1 MTNPAPSPGKPNLRL
16 VSALCVLAGLAGVTS
31 LVLTLAAATRPWS
44 DLPVALLLAG
54 AVAVLQ
60 IVPVR
65 LSHEGEGEN
74 LHLEEAFLVAMVVYL
89 TPTEVVAGLGAAVAL
104 GQVWHRRGWLK
115 ALFNT
120 GQLMTA
126 AAAGTAVAHL
136 LGVGSAGPTNHA
148 IMAASAGVFTYSVLS
163 VLAVALVMKV
173 VQRTP
178 YLSSLIEGVGI
189 RATTWISS
197 LAGGVLI
204 STAVEHRSWMLPV
217 AILPIAMLQVS
228 CRRSFRQYRQ
238 RRQME
243 KLYRATAA
251 IRDTTDSSLVR
262 EQLVRAT
269 YTLLDA
275 GSVKLVP
282 TGTRPSRGSL
292 HVSLDEHSSLEVG
305 DRVGGGDWD
314 GDDEFLLRAVASVA
328 SNALSNA
335 TLFEQVRTITASL
348 GEGVL
353 ALDGEG
359 RIEFVNPAVEA
370 TLGWSEEDILG
381 LTPHEAFHAHEARV
395 RSATDCRL
403 VLPLSAGITVK
414 DDDGMFTCKDGSVL
428 PVAYTTSPVV
438 RDDQVVGAV
447 VAFRDITER
456 KSFEQQLRHQ
466 AFHDALTG
474 LPNRALFLDRLGHAQ
489 ARMARSGA
497 LYALLFIDLDRFKVV
512 NDSLG
517 HHVGD
522 ELLLHVSTRL
532 AECLRPGDTLARFGG
547 DEFVALIED
556 LDSGDDAL
564 GIAQRLLDAIRDPF
578 QVAGRD
584 LAISCS
590 IGVVIGDRF
599 PNDPD
604 ECLREGDVAMYRA
617 KARGKACFEVS
628 RPDSDPAHLRRLD
641 LEIELRG
648 ALERQELELKYQ
660 PVMSVEDGRIVGLE
674 ALLRWTHPTWG
685 AVSPAEFIPLAEESG
700 LILNLGNWVLEE
712 ACRQIK
718 AWEESCPEAGPLTMS
733 VNLSPRQFRQPDL
746 ADQVRAAVERF
757 GLRPKQLCMEVTEGV
772 MVDDVESA
780 TVTLAK
786 LQALGVS
793 VSIDDFGTGYS
804 SLSYLQRFP
813 IDFVKIDRSFILGLA
828 AENTIDTEIV
838 RSVIRLAAAIGI
850 QAVAEGV
857 ETESQLHQL
866 RQLDC
871 PLAQGFH
878 LARPQSPAEVEGMLR
893 RSGDGQAGH
902 GMTTLLPSGLK

>member
-1 MTNPAPSPGKPNLRL
+1 MTTPVPDPGKPNLRL
-16 VSALCVLAGLAGVTS
+16 VTALCLLAGVAG
-31 LVLTLAAATRPWS
+31 AAALIGSLAGAARPWS
-44 DLPVALLLAG
+44 NLPIALLLAG

-60 IVPVR
+60 VMPVR

-89 TPTEVVAGLGAAVAL
+89 SPTEVVAGLGAAVAI
-104 GQVWHRRGWLK
+104 GQIWHRRGWRK
-115 ALFNT
+115 AIFNS
-120 GQLMTA
+120 GQLMA
-126 AAAGTAVAHL
+126 SAAAGTAVAHL
-136 LGVGSAGPTNHA
+136 IGVGQGQPTDHA
-148 IMAASAGVFTYSVLS
+148 ILAGVAGVFTYSVLS
-163 VLAVALVMKV
+163 MLAVALIMSA

-178 YLSSLIEGVGI
+178 LRSSLIEGLGI
-189 RATTWISS
+189 RATTWVSS

-204 STAVEHRSWMLPV
+204 TTAIEQRSWMLPV
-217 AILPIAMLQVS
+217 ALLPIAMLQVS
-228 CRRSFRQYRQ
+228 YRRSFRQYRQ

-251 IRDTTDSSLVR
+251 IRDNTDSRLVR

-282 TGTRPSRGSL
+282 AGSRQTRGTL
-292 HVSLDEHSSLEVG
+292 HVTLDDDSALEVG
-305 DRVGGGDWD
+305 DRVGGGEWD
-314 GDDEFLLRAVASVA
+314 RDDEFLLRAVASVA

-353 ALDGEG
+353 ALDREG

-370 TLGWSEEDILG
+370 KLGWTEADILG
-381 LTPHEAFHAHEARV
+381 LTPHQAFHAHEAGV
-395 RSATDCRL
+395 RSANECRL
-403 VLPLSAGITVK
+403 VLPLSAGMTVK

-438 RDDQVVGAV
+438 RDGEVVGAV

-489 ARMARSGA
+489 ARMTRSGA
-497 LYALLFIDLDRFKVV
+497 LYSLLFIDLDRFKVV

-522 ELLLHVSTRL
+522 ELLLHVSSRL
-532 AECLRPGDTLARFGG
+532 AQCLRAGDTLARFGG

-556 LDSGDDAL
+556 LGSEDEAL
-564 GIAQRLLDAIRDPF
+564 TIAQRLLDTIRHPF
-578 QVAGRD
+578 HVAGRD
-584 LAISCS
+584 LTISCS

-648 ALERQELELKYQ
+648 ALERNELELKYQ
-660 PVMSVEDGRIVGLE
+660 PVMSVEEGRIVGLE
-674 ALLRWTHPTWG
+674 ALLRWNHPTWG
-685 AVSPAEFIPLAEESG
+685 AISPAEFIPLAEESG
-700 LILNLGNWVLEE
+700 LILDLGGWVLEE
-712 ACRQIK
+712 ACRQVK
-718 AWEESCPEAGPLTMS
+718 AWEESCPEAGPLTVS

-746 ADQVRAAVERF
+746 ADQVRDAVERF

-813 IDFVKIDRSFILGLA
+813 IDYVKIDRSFILGLA
-828 AENTIDTEIV
+828 AENTVDTEIV

-857 ETESQLHQL
+857 ETESQLLQL
-866 RQLDC
+866 RELDC
-871 PLAQGFH
+871 PLAQGFY
-878 LARPQSPAEVEGMLR
+878 LARPQSPADVEALLR
-893 RSGDGQAGH
+893 QTGDGQATH
-902 GMTTLLPSGLK
+902 DPTTLLAQPVK